1 MTGAR
6 KKNRSSDGCAE
17 TERTSA
23 GAAAMVLARRQVTVS
38 GCRRIIEYSAVRV
51 RLAIE
56 GGELIIEGRGLT
68 VYTYCGDELVIRGVL
83 DGVKFAE
90 SG

>member
-6 KKNRSSDGCAE
+6 RKNGRQDGNTS
-17 TERTSA
+17 TERTPM
-23 GAAAMVLARRQVTVS
+23 GAVAMVLGRRQVTVS
-38 GCRRIIEYSAVRV
+38 GCRRIVEYSSVRV

-56 GGELIIEGRGLT
+56 GGELIIEGRGLS

-83 DGVKFAE
+83 DGVRF
-90 SG
+90 GDGG